1 MHNNNSQNKTVSASL
16 LSSANRQRA
25 WLITALLVLFQMIN
39 FADKAVLA
47 LVAEPVMAELGLSA
61 TQFGFIGSAFFFLF
75 AISGIAVGFLAE
87 KVQTRWLLL
96 IMGASWALLQF
107 PMLFGGGLTTLLI
120 TRIVLGAAEGPAS
133 SISLTHV
140 QGWFEPS
147 ARGFP
152 SSLVASGT
160 MLGPIIAAPI

>member
-47 LVAEPVMAELGLSA
+47 LVAEPVMAELGLTA

-107 PMLFGGGLTTLLI
+107 PMLFVRWGVNHLI
-120 TRIVLGAAEGPAS
+120 DYSDCTRCSRRSCFFHIFDACP
-133 SISLTHV
+133 
-140 QGWFEPS
+140 
-147 ARGFP
+147 R
-152 SSLVASGT
+152 LV
-160 MLGPIIAAPI
+160 